1 MRTSTCYSQM
11 TFPRAITAE
20 RDESGWG
27 GPNDWHCIEKVEM
40 GNEGAVQQI
49 SDDGGM
55 DSGWGKFNGWRESGP
70 A

>member
-1 MRTSTCYSQM
+1 MSTCYSQT

-20 RDESGWG
+20 GDESRWG
-27 GPNDWHCIEKVEM
+27 GPNDWHCIEKVET

-55 DSGWGKFNGWRESGP
+55 DGRWGKFNGWRELGP